1 MTWHWNKKRTRDNR
15 AVFSVNTSID
25 FIGNAKR
32 EKNRVVMARIQQT
45 SDNITKAKQK
55 QRNKNKENKTK
66 NKQTNKK
73 NEK

>member
-1 MTWHWNKKRTRDNR
+1 ML
-15 AVFSVNTSID
+15 
-25 FIGNAKR
+25 
-32 EKNRVVMARIQQT
+32 VMARIQQT

>member
-1 MTWHWNKKRTRDNR
+1 M
-15 AVFSVNTSID
+15 
-25 FIGNAKR
+25 
-32 EKNRVVMARIQQT
+32 VVMARIQQT

>member
-1 MTWHWNKKRTRDNR
+1 ML
-15 AVFSVNTSID
+15 
-25 FIGNAKR
+25 
-32 EKNRVVMARIQQT
+32 VMARIQQT

-66 NKQTNKK
+66 NKKTIKR